1 MSTVLVM
8 SKIPQVLDSLKHL
21 CLCVSMTHCQSHTF
35 IEQKEN
41 GKIGG
46 GKRRALEL
54 SINPYKNNL
63 SPLPPYLR
71 GKRKWRAFGKLGSM
85 DSYRA
90 H

>member
-35 IEQKEN
+35 IQQQEN

-46 GKRRALEL
+46 GGVKCGALEL

-63 SPLPPYLR
+63 LPP
-71 GKRKWRAFGKLGSM
+71 
-85 DSYRA
+85 
-90 H
+90 HI